1 MNHSV
6 RACVKN
12 TAKTIVSLIIM
23 LTACSSLSSNNSPF
37 SSSKDKR
44 MVCSTSAAAIC
55 KNANYNSD
63 KFNEDLLA
71 SIKEN
76 ERGEKKSNAESTLGQ
91 KIVGYTALGAA
102 IIIYTGLLIFDHNLS
117 SHPPRR

>member
-6 RACVKN
+6 RACIKN
-12 TAKTIVSLIIM
+12 TAKTIVSLMIM
-23 LTACSSLSSNNSPF
+23 LTVCSSLSSNNSLF

-44 MVCSTSAAAIC
+44 MVCSTSATAIC

-71 SIKEN
+71 IIKE
-76 ERGEKKSNAESTLGQ
+76 KKKEVKKRVMLNQ
-91 KIVGYTALGAA
+91 
-102 IIIYTGLLIFDHNLS
+102 
-117 SHPPRR
+117 P